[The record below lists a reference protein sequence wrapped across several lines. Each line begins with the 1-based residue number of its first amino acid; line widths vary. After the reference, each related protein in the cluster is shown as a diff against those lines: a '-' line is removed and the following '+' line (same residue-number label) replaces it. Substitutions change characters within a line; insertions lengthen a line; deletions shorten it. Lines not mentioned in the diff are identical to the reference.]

1 MYAKIETQSVVEY
14 PLSEHEIKQRFP
26 NTSFATDFAN
36 CLPYGYVQVK
46 PSSQPSVDETKVIFE
61 VTPLYVDGNW
71 QQSWGVKE
79 KYSSEE
85 LAQLEKEKT
94 DRKWSD
100 LRDERN
106 SKLYESDW
114 TQLPDSNVDK
124 QSWAEYRQKLRDLPE
139 TVTDINNVTWP
150 VEP

>member
-1 MYAKIETQSVVEY
+1 
-14 PLSEHEIKQRFP
+14 
-26 NTSFATDFAN
+26 
-36 CLPYGYVQVK
+36 VQVH
-46 PSSQPSVDETKVIFE
+46 PSSQPSVDETKVVFE
-61 VTPLYVDGNW
+61 VTPLHVEGNW